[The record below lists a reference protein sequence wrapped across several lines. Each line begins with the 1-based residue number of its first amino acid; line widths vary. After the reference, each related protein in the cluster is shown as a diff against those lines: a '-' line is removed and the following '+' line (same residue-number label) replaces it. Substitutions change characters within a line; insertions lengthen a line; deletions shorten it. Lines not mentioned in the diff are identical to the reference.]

1 MAKMILSLALVSV
14 LVSQT
19 ATAAVPTQALTFGTN
34 VAVENATAAMETKIR
49 TAEEL
54 IKRVIA
60 TDEFRNR
67 VIGYTYNGVKKYVDN
82 GGYTNEQIYQKIL
95 DGAETL
101 NKISDNQM
109 DLQIEMY
116 YAGTSTVGYTYA
128 NVSKIYANTKFYNNY
143 TPATITGNMTHEWL
157 HKIGFSHASSYS
169 VSRDSS
175 VPYAI
180 GYIMR
185 DIAAT
190 IKLDDPSPD
199 FFTAAS
205 NLSVASTTSNVTLKW
220 SAATSSDGIESY
232 KIYRKL
238 SGSTTNYLQGTTTS
252 LSYTQ
257 SRPSKAATYYVKA
270 TDKSGKTL
278 NSATVEYVPQI
289 ASTAPTNVS
298 VSKTTTTATVKWAA
312 ATSSAGIKEY
322 KVYRKLYGSS
332 TYYLQKTTTLLSFAQ
347 TKPTSTAYYYVKA
360 VDNDGATKNSVTVT
374 LSK

>member
-19 ATAAVPTQALTFGTN
+19 AFAAVPTQALTFGTN
-34 VAVENATAAMETKIR
+34 VSIENATTEMETKIR

-82 GGYTNEQIYQKIL
+82 GGLTNEQIYQKIL

-109 DLQIEMY
+109 DIQIEMY
-116 YAGTSTVGYTYA
+116 YAATSTVGYTYA

-143 TPATITGNMTHEWL
+143 SAATITGNMTHEWL
-157 HKIGFSHASSYS
+157 HKLGFSHASSYS

-199 FFTAAS
+199 FFTAPS
-205 NLSVASTTSNVTLKW
+205 NLSLTNTTSNVTIKW

-238 SGSTTNYLQGTTTS
+238 STSTSTYLQSTTTS

-257 SRPSKAATYYVKA
+257 TRPTTAATYYVKA

-278 NSATVEYVPQI
+278 NSATVEFIPL
-289 ASTAPTNVS
+289 TAPTS
-298 VSKTTTTATVKWAA
+298 VTASKATTTATVKWVAA
-312 ATSSAGIKEY
+312 KSSAGVKEY

-332 TYYLQKTTTLLSFAQ
+332 TYYLQGTTTSLSYSQ

-360 VDNDGATKNSVTVT
+360 VDLNGETKTSATVT